1 MNVDCEILERDEE
14 FIDIGILLTID
25 KSTENIEVRGSWNE
39 WNAGT
44 KMNHFEGSHDSGKF
58 TYLGIVKVSAEVRSI
73 EYKFVIDGVWTAD
86 ETK

>member
-14 FIDIGILLTID
+14 FIDIGILLTIG

-39 WNAGT
+39 WSNGT
-44 KMNHFEGSHDSGKF
+44 KMNHFEGSHEFGQF